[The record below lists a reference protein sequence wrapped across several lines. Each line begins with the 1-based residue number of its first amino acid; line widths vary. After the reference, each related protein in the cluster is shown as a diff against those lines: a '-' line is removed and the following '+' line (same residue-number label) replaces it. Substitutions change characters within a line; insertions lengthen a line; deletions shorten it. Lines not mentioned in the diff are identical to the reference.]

1 MALQNF
7 PVRAMTRTRQETTL
21 GDIFELDY
29 SEDPQPRY
37 FNSKTRRQN
46 GMKYR
51 IPEHQRHPQ
60 WKHEQK
66 NSLID
71 TVFRNYPMNGIV
83 VSEHVKDN
91 GIYYDLEDGQTRLS
105 NLQDFYMNEY
115 PYLLDDG
122 SEVYYKELP
131 MSLQRRFEN
140 YRIYLEILSDI
151 DEQSHDISEAFHRL
165 QCGTPLKDKDLYWN
179 RKDEYPLVKKAFT
192 LINEPYWQS
201 GYMNTVKGITDKH
214 RNHLPDIITLIYA
227 IINYNLKKSSEER
240 PSKRK
245 TFSKCF
251 RVQVPELK
259 IEISDADNARIEKF
273 LIYLNEIISD
283 VYTELSPSTSPKEK
297 VNKWCNLAHQT
308 GMILYEWLENET
320 ADEAVMEAHQEKW
333 VEMINLDRRSGG
345 LMFKGKKTMWNGMTS
360 TNKQNTADASIAA
373 RLERVN
379 EFYDNRETTAA
390 TYSIIYNHN
399 QNVDGEEEE
408 EVEVE
413 VEYVTDSD

>member
-21 GDIFELDY
+21 GYIFELDY

-51 IPEHQRHPQ
+51 IPEHQRYPQ
-60 WKHEQK
+60 WSSEQK

-83 VSEHVKDN
+83 VSQHVEDN

-105 NLQDFYMNEY
+105 NLQGFFLNEY
-115 PYLLDDG
+115 PFTLDDG
-122 SEVYYKELP
+122 TTMFYHELP
-131 MSLQRRFEN
+131 RAEQRKFDS
-140 YRIYLEILSDI
+140 YRITLEILSDI
-151 DEQSHDISEAFHRL
+151 NEEGHDISEAFHRL

-214 RNHLPDIITLIYA
+214 RNHLPDIVTLIYA

-245 TFSKCF
+245 TFWKCF

-273 LIYLNEIISD
+273 MTYLNEIISD

-320 ADEAVMEAHQEKW
+320 TDEEVMEAHQEKW

-379 EFYDNRETTAA
+379 EFYDNREPTAA
-390 TYSIIYNHN
+390 TYSIIYN

-408 EVEVE
+408 EVE
-413 VEYVTDSD
+413 YVADSD